1 MTYDNHEVNE
11 VHIYHTE
18 PWQQETKNVYSGI
31 DKILSKNIENPE
43 YAKGSND
50 TYAHSAHR
58 ITEKQCVDERNTY
71 GYLREG
77 NADAETYDIANHTM
91 RTIGSTDNCYDHA
104 YCLQAE
110 NDYDTANVLSRK

>member
-1 MTYDNHEVNE
+1 VNE

-31 DKILSKNIENPE
+31 DKILSNNIENPE

-58 ITEKQCVDERNTY
+58 ITEKQCIDERNTY

-77 NADAETYDIANHTM
+77 NADAETYDN
-91 RTIGSTDNCYDHA
+91 
-104 YCLQAE
+104 
-110 NDYDTANVLSRK
+110 